1 MDSEIEISKQTPTV
15 KKTKL
20 TWEAQLSMT
29 TMFGTFALI
38 PFIPM
43 MGFSI
48 IIFSGLISILCYI
61 GWETSKK
68 HSNDN

>member
-1 MDSEIEISKQTPTV
+1 MDSEIEIRKQAPTV

-29 TMFGTFALI
+29 TMFVTFALI

-43 MGFSI
+43 MDFSI

-61 GWETSKK
+61 CWETSKK
-68 HSNDN
+68 HSKDN

>member
-1 MDSEIEISKQTPTV
+1 MDSELEISKQTPTV

-29 TMFGTFALI
+29 TMFVTFGLI

-61 GWETSKK
+61 GWKTSEKY
-68 HSNDN
+68 SNDK